1 MGYPRFLQEGG
12 FGVKGCLGG
21 IIFFILGGAMIFL
34 AFALGRAW
42 EAKPADQPRLTVDD
56 LKQQLRATEADAR
69 RMAAEALGLKGEA
82 AADAVEDLVGGLKDD
97 SADVR
102 KAAAE
107 ALGRIG
113 PRAKAAIPQLK
124 TMLREGSAE
133 LRAAAE
139 EALQRIEGSPEQDT
153 KSAGP

>member
-1 MGYPRFLQEGG
+1 M
-12 FGVKGCLGG
+12 KGCLGG

-69 RMAAEALGLKGEA
+69 RLAAEALGLKGEA
-82 AADAVEDLVGGLKDD
+82 AADAVEDLTGGLKDE

-113 PRAKAAIPQLK
+113 PRAKAAVPELK
-124 TMLREGSAE
+124 ALLRDGSAE
-133 LRAAAE
+133 LRSAAE
-139 EALQRIEGSPEQDT
+139 EALKRIEGVPEHET
-153 KSAGP
+153 KSERP